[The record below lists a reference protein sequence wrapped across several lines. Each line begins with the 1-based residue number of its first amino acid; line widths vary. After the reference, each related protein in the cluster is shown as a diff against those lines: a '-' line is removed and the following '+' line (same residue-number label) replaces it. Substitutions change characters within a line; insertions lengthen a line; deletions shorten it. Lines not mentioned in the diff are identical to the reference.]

1 MHITILEVI
10 KEIKINILY
19 HLYKK
24 EVNSGRPEILIIVS
38 KRINLVKG
46 LSWLMKK
53 NLLKNCEWL
62 WM

>member
-46 LSWLMKK
+46 LS
-53 NLLKNCEWL
+53 
-62 WM
+62 